1 MNQFNNE
8 NSSSN
13 HHINNEN
20 FSNLNSLYKT
30 YSPYPT
36 STSTLNP
43 LATFQDSNSA
53 VDDIVP
59 QVNDTYGI
67 YHTNNN
73 HHQQPRG
80 NHNNY
85 LSYGQQQQQQD
96 HLHNPDHPSSSCTP
110 TVSTTNVKSVS
121 FLTDYS
127 TANTNNNQDSVH
139 KRSNYRQNQDG
150 KGK

>member
-1 MNQFNNE
+1 MNRFNSS

-13 HHINNEN
+13 HHFNNEK
-20 FSNLNSLYKT
+20 SSHHNSLYKT

-36 STSTLNP
+36 STSALDL
-43 LATFQDSNSA
+43 LATSQDPNSV

-67 YHTNNN
+67 YHN

-80 NHNNY
+80 NHNND
-85 LSYGQQQQQQD
+85 LNYGQEQQHQQQQRQE
-96 HLHNPDHPSSSCTP
+96 HSHNPST
-110 TVSTTNVKSVS
+110 TSTTNVKSEP

-127 TANTNNNQDSVH
+127 TANTNNNQDSVQ
-139 KRSNYRQNQDG
+139 KRTNYRQNQDQQG
-150 KGK
+150 K